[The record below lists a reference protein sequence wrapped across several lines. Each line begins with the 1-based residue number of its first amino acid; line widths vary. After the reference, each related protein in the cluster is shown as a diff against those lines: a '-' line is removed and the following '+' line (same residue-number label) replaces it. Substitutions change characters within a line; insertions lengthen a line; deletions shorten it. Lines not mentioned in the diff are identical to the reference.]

1 MPSSADR
8 LHPYVTGLATS
19 CCSGSL
25 KCQFQ
30 SCPIAAVL
38 NTSKASSPRPFTIS
52 SHRCCFSAHK
62 LRHPLP
68 RTPTRQSYMPMKH
81 TKMLATKN
89 SVNLG
94 AKGLNATGL

>member
-52 SHRCCFSAHK
+52 R
-62 LRHPLP
+62 
-68 RTPTRQSYMPMKH
+68 
-81 TKMLATKN
+81 LATKN